1 MIPLGFQIIAV
12 FLKDIQLL
20 NFKNYEE
27 RHFDFSQSV
36 NCFVGSNG
44 TGKTNVLEAIHYLSA
59 TRGYFNPIDSQNV
72 KHGTEFFM
80 ISGVFETDMGEDR
93 IQCSV
98 KKGVKKKF
106 SKNKKDYSRLADHF
120 GRYPAVVIAPN
131 DTDLIR
137 EGSEYRRKF
146 IDAAISQFDRAYLE
160 HLVQYTKVLQ
170 QRNQLLKSAK
180 HPREVDLESLS
191 VWDAQLIHIGEKIY
205 NRRKSFIEPFTPGF
219 LEMYQ
224 RISGGEEHVSLV
236 YKSQYEEED
245 FEALFESAREK
256 DLILRRSTVG
266 CHKDDLSFEIH
277 GHPLKKFG
285 SQGQQKSF
293 LIALKLALFQY
304 IQKETGAKP
313 MLLLDDIFD
322 KIDDHRVAALMQ
334 LVSEHAF
341 GQIFISDTHEKRVPE
356 LFENAGEDVK
366 VFNIA
371 KANKTESQD
380 A

>member
-1 MIPLGFQIIAV
+1 M
-12 FLKDIQLL
+12 

-44 TGKTNVLEAIHYLSA
+44 SGKTNVLEAIHYLSA

-98 KKGVKKKF
+98 KKGMKKKF

-146 IDAAISQFDRAYLE
+146 MDAAISQFDRAYLE
-160 HLVQYTKVLQ
+160 NLVQYSKVLQ
-170 QRNQLLKSAK
+170 QRNQLLKATK

-191 VWDAQLIHIGEKIY
+191 VWDAQLIHIGEKIFY
-205 NRRKSFIEPFTPGF
+205 GRKSFIEPFTPGF

-224 RISGGEEHVSLV
+224 RISGGEEEVSLV
-236 YKSQYEEED
+236 YQSQYD
-245 FEALFESAREK
+245 DDNFELLFERARDK
-256 DLILRRSTVG
+256 DLMLRRSTVG

-313 MLLLDDIFD
+313 LLLLDDIFD
-322 KIDDHRVAALMQ
+322 KIDDHRVAALME

-356 LFENAGEDVK
+356 LFENAGENVK
-366 VFNIA
+366 VFHIA